1 MLTALTAWNNRNKV
15 RSRLLIR
22 RLRGSQFALILLAGF
37 AGLAVGAIAYLMH
50 LLVRLI
56 HHHLFTIPLESYLSD
71 PIAIPHWRILTM
83 PVAGGL
89 LVGVISWGVRKWRGH
104 EVIDA
109 VEANALYGGRMSLLD
124 SCGLALVTI
133 ISVGSGASVGME
145 AAYTQLGS
153 AVFSRIGQLFKARR
167 NDLRTLVGCGAAA
180 AIAAAFN
187 APLAGAFYAFEL
199 VIGSYS
205 PAVLLPVAVAAATS
219 ALVTQTLALDAP
231 AFPFIGTGSL
241 SGAIYLLF
249 PVIGFLSGLVGI
261 VVMQGASAVEARL
274 RLALVPLWL
283 RPMLGGAVVALLAS
297 FLPQVL
303 GSGHGAINTMMAYGF
318 APATL
323 FALIAAKLIASSISI
338 GSGFRGGLF
347 SASLMIGSLFGGACA
362 YLLALAFPDLDIYRN
377 TLVLVGMASVA
388 ATVVGGPL
396 TMVFLVLEGTGD
408 FSTTIAVI
416 VSVIFASAVGQHLFG
431 YSFATWRFHLRGIN
445 LKGAHDIGWLRELT
459 VDRIMRRD
467 PRVVDPGFALG
478 RIAEEFPLGTG
489 GSVFVVDE
497 TGYYRGSADVAKVHE
512 LLATGTDASAP
523 IGTLIRGEPHLL
535 LPGTSVRAAIDIFAA
550 SAQEEL
556 AVVDSGKDRRVV
568 GYLSEA
574 AALRRYS
581 QELERRRAEEQ
592 GTSAIFAPD
601 SNPR

>member
-1 MLTALTAWNNRNKV
+1 MLNSTLLWINRN
-15 RSRLLIR
+15 RTRLRLLVR
-22 RLRGSQFALILLAGF
+22 RLRGSQFALIILAGV
-37 AGLAVGAIAYLMH
+37 AGGVVGCIAYLMH
-50 LLVRLI
+50 MLVRLI
-56 HHHLFTIPLESYLSD
+56 HHQLFTIPLESYLSD
-71 PIAIPHWRILTM
+71 PVDIPHWRILAM

-89 LVGVISWGVRKWRGH
+89 LVGLISWSVRKWRGH

-109 VEANALYGGRMSLLD
+109 VEANALFGGRMSLLD

-133 ISVGSGASVGME
+133 ISVGAGASVGME
-145 AAYTQLGS
+145 AAYTQVGS
-153 AVFSRIGQLFKARR
+153 AVFSRIGQFFKARR

-205 PAVLLPVAVAAATS
+205 PSVLLPVAVAAATS
-219 ALVTQTLALDAP
+219 ALITQTLALDAP
-231 AFPFIGTGSL
+231 AFPFIATGSL
-241 SGAIYLLF
+241 SGSIYLLF
-249 PVIGFLSGLVGI
+249 PAIGFLSGLVGI
-261 VVMQGASAVEARL
+261 VVMQGASLVESRL
-274 RLALVPLWL
+274 RMGLVPIWI
-283 RPMLGGAVVALLAS
+283 RPMLGGAVVAGVAG
-297 FLPQVL
+297 FFPQVL
-303 GSGHGAINTMMAYGF
+303 GSGHGAINTMMAYGY
-318 APATL
+318 APLTL
-323 FALIAAKLIASSISI
+323 FALIAAKLVASSISI

-347 SASLMIGSLFGGACA
+347 SASLMIGSLFGGVCA
-362 YLLALAFPDLDIYRN
+362 FLLALAFPDLAAYRN

-445 LKGAHDIGWLRELT
+445 LKGGHDVGWLRELT
-459 VDRIMRRD
+459 VDRLMRRD
-467 PRVVDPGFALG
+467 PRIFEPAASLARVA
-478 RIAEEFPLGTG
+478 RECPLGSG
-489 GSVFVVDE
+489 GSVFVADD
-497 TGYYRGSADVAKVHE
+497 GGRYLGSVDVAKIHE
-512 LLATGTDASAP
+512 LIATGTDKETSIESLLAD
-523 IGTLIRGEPHLL
+523 TPHLL
-535 LPGTSVRAAIDIFAA
+535 LPGTTIRAALDIFAA
-550 SAQEEL
+550 AAQDEL
-556 AVVDSGKDRRVV
+556 AVVDTGKDRHIV

-581 QELERRRAEEQ
+581 QELERRRAEDQ

-601 SNPR
+601 MHPR